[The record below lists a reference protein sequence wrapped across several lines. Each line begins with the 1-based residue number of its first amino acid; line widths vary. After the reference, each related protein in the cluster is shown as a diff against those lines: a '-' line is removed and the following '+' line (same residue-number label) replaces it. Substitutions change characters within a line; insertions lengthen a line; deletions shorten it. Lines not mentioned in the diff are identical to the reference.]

1 MREMSDPTDVGEHN
15 TTTYAE
21 GYGDN
26 VLITTV
32 DTARRQVVQVVIRA
46 DDARELV
53 SILGSK
59 LNET

>member
-1 MREMSDPTDVGEHN
+1 MPNRTDLADPE

-21 GYGDN
+21 AYGDN
-26 VLITTV
+26 VLVTTV
-32 DTARRQVVQVVIRA
+32 DITGRQLVQVVIKA
-46 DDARELV
+46 DDAREIV

>member
-1 MREMSDPTDVGEHN
+1 MSNPTDVGEHD

-32 DTARRQVVQVVIRA
+32 DNNNGRQLIQVVVRA
-46 DDARELV
+46 DEAGELV
-53 SILGSK
+53 RILGSK
-59 LNET
+59 LNVS

>member
-1 MREMSDPTDVGEHN
+1 MPNRTDLADQD

-26 VLITTV
+26 VLVTTV
-32 DTARRQVVQVVIRA
+32 DSTGRQLVQVVIKA

>member
-1 MREMSDPTDVGEHN
+1 MSDPTDVGEHD

-32 DTARRQVVQVVIRA
+32 DNNNGRQLIQVVVRA
-46 DDARELV
+46 DEAGELV
-53 SILGSK
+53 RILGSK
-59 LNET
+59 LNVS

>member
-1 MREMSDPTDVGEHN
+1 MGKLMVVGEHD

-21 GYGDN
+21 GYGDH
-26 VLITTV
+26 VLVTTL
-32 DTARRQVVQVVIRA
+32 DSTGRQLVQVVIKA

-59 LNET
+59 LNEA